1 MPVTERVKPDTLHR
15 ARGFAHA
22 VVAEGTRTVFVSGQ
36 IAVDL
41 GGDIISAGDH
51 DRQAEEAIRNVVK
64 AVEASGAT
72 VADVTRLGVYIA
84 DYSPENAD
92 AVFAGMGRA
101 CAATGLKVPAMIVVG
116 VTALATEGAVV
127 EIDAQAVF

>member
-1 MPVTERVKPDTLHR
+1 MPITERVKPETLHR

-22 VVAEGTRTVFVSGQ
+22 VVAEGTRTLFVGGQ

-41 GGDIISAGDH
+41 SGDVIAAGDH

-64 AVEASGAT
+64 AVEAAGAT
-72 VADVTRLGVYIA
+72 TADVTRLGVYVA
-84 DYSPENAD
+84 DYSPANAG
-92 AVFAGMGRA
+92 AVFAGIDRA
-101 CAATGLKVPAMIVVG
+101 CADTGLRLPTMIVVG
-116 VTALATEGAVV
+116 VTALTKEGAVV